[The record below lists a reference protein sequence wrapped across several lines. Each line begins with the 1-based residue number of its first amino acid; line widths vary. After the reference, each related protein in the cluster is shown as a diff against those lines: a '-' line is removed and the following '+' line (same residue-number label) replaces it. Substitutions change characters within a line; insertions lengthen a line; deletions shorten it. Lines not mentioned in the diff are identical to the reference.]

1 MCTSPLTYFRTGIY
15 YKNKKGEICERYLLG
30 TSRNQTYDTYHLQD
44 LTKKL
49 ECTKEEINTLKQEAN
64 KIKVTYKH
72 LGSNVDDEGTVVD
85 YMFSLTFS
93 NINDDMYIRIDDYNE
108 EWKEV
113 KDNKITIDKIATGKY
128 KFSVYSNN
136 CQEKIGDI
144 NVKLPKFNSYSLD
157 PLCAGI
163 NTDEFPLC
171 SKYLEYQP
179 SYETFV
185 KKIEEY
191 KKAQEVKTDD
201 NKITKENTFTKIL
214 NQVLDFI
221 TKYQIYII
229 SALTVILIILGILI
243 IGSKKK
249 KRGVLE

>member
-1 MCTSPLTYFRTGIY
+1 M
-15 YKNKKGEICERYLLG
+15 KKIKYILFTFLIL
-30 TSRNQTYDTYHLQD
+30 SLSILSVNA
-44 LTKKL
+44 

-113 KDNKITIDKIATGKY
+113 KNNKITIDKIATGKY
-128 KFSVYSNN
+128 RFSVYSNS

-157 PLCAGI
+157 PLCDGI
-163 NTDEFPLC
+163 NTDEFHLC

-191 KKAQEVKTDD
+191 KKIKEIKPDDNINNTDD
-201 NKITKENTFTKIL
+201 STFTKIL
-214 NQVLDFI
+214 NQIINFI

-229 SALTVILIILGILI
+229 SALIVILIILVILI

>member
-1 MCTSPLTYFRTGIY
+1 M
-15 YKNKKGEICERYLLG
+15 KKIKYILFTFLIL
-30 TSRNQTYDTYHLQD
+30 SLSILSVNA
-44 LTKKL
+44 

-93 NINDDMYIRIDDYNE
+93 NINADMYIRIDDYNE

-113 KDNKITIDKIATGKY
+113 KNNKITIDKIATGKY
-128 KFSVYSNN
+128 RFTVYSNS
-136 CQEKIGDI
+136 CQEKIGNI

-157 PLCAGI
+157 PLCDGI

-179 SYETFV
+179 SYETFI

-191 KKAQEVKTDD
+191 KKTQEIKPDDNNNTDD
-201 NKITKENTFTKIL
+201 STFTKIL
-214 NQVLDFI
+214 NQIINFI

-229 SALTVILIILGILI
+229 SALTVILIILVILI

>member
-1 MCTSPLTYFRTGIY
+1 M
-15 YKNKKGEICERYLLG
+15 KKIKYILFTVLILILS
-30 TSRNQTYDTYHLQD
+30 TLSVNA
-44 LTKKL
+44 
-49 ECTKEEINTLKQEAN
+49 ECTKEELNTLKQEAN

-128 KFSVYSNN
+128 RFSVYSNI
-136 CQEKIGDI
+136 CQEKIGNI

-157 PLCAGI
+157 PLCDGI

-191 KKAQEVKTDD
+191 KKAKEKKPDDNNNNNTDD
-201 NKITKENTFTKIL
+201 STFTKIL
-214 NQVLDFI
+214 NQIINFI

-229 SALTVILIILGILI
+229 SALTIILIVLVILIIS
-243 IGSKKK
+243 SKKK

>member
-1 MCTSPLTYFRTGIY
+1 M
-15 YKNKKGEICERYLLG
+15 KKIKYILFTFLIL
-30 TSRNQTYDTYHLQD
+30 SLSILSVNA
-44 LTKKL
+44 
-49 ECTKEEINTLKQEAN
+49 ECTKEEINILKQEAN

-72 LGSNVDDEGTVVD
+72 LGSNVDAEGTVVD

-113 KDNKITIDKIATGKY
+113 NDNKIIINKIATGKY
-128 KFSVYSNN
+128 RFSIYSNS

-144 NVKLPKFNSYSLD
+144 SVKLPKFNSYSLD
-157 PLCAGI
+157 PLCEGI

-185 KKIEEY
+185 KKLEEY
-191 KKAQEVKTDD
+191 KKTHEIKTDD
-201 NKITKENTFTKIL
+201 NNIAKDNTFTIIL
-214 NQVLDFI
+214 NKIINFI
-221 TKYQIYII
+221 TKYQIYIT
-229 SALTVILIILGILI
+229 SVLTIILIVLVILIIN
-243 IGSKKK
+243 SKKK